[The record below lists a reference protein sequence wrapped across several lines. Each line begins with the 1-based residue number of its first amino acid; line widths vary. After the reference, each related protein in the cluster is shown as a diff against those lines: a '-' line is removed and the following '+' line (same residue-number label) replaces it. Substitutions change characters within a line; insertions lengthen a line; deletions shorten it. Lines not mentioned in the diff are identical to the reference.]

1 MTKVS
6 DFLAKQLK
14 AQRKRLRLSQE
25 QFAEKVGISLPLI
38 SELERGRANPTLQT
52 LGKISDA
59 LGMSVAELLDVD
71 GTLADP
77 ERIRDRIDDALKGMN
92 AEQLKM
98 VVALL
103 DMTRGK

>member
-14 AQRKRLRLSQE
+14 AQRKQLRLSQE

-71 GTLADP
+71 GALADP
-77 ERIRDRIDDALKGMN
+77 ERIRARIDDSLNGMN
-92 AEQLKM
+92 AEQLK
-98 VVALL
+98 VIAALL
-103 DMTRGK
+103 NITGGK